1 MLAGNN
7 SGESVEIVRLTGF
20 ETYRD
25 GGSVS
30 ASFAGADGCEYTL
43 MLKVKLGSTATGIVK
58 LGYTPVLLKCNK
70 IGRFDPLK
78 FPGSFSPEDWAET
91 EAEIDWE
98 AADRVLSH
106 IGEHLVGCGSG
117 DRDNYASM
125 QSIAKLGKEDG

>member
-1 MLAGNN
+1 
-7 SGESVEIVRLTGF
+7 VEIVRLTGF

-70 IGRFDPLK
+70 IGRFEPLQP
-78 FPGSFSPEDWAET
+78 PGSFSPEDWAET

-98 AADRVLSH
+98 AADQVLSN
-106 IGEHLVGCGSG
+106 IGAHLVGSGSG
-117 DRDNYASM
+117 GRDIYSSM
-125 QSIAKLGKEDG
+125 QSSAKLGRKAG